1 MKSRDLGRL
10 EDLGIIRPEVD
21 EAVDADV
28 YSPAD
33 NAHPDQHPTANP
45 STSGPEQGPIS
56 MTSNTPASSSSPSF
70 ITQGSSGG
78 LRWIQAA
85 RSAGGLKTRR
95 GIGRSSDG
103 KTVVEWEV
111 SEFTDESSPSQP
123 MAVGTGGKRK
133 LGEDRAME

>member
-1 MKSRDLGRL
+1 MKGRDLGRL

-28 YSPAD
+28 YSSAN
-33 NAHPDQHPTANP
+33 NANAHPTANP
-45 STSGPEQGPIS
+45 STSGPAQGPIS
-56 MTSNTPASSSSPSF
+56 MTSNTLASNSSPSF

-111 SEFTDESSPSQP
+111 SEFTDESSDP

-133 LGEDRAME
+133 LGEDRVVE

>member
-1 MKSRDLGRL
+1 
-10 EDLGIIRPEVD
+10 
-21 EAVDADV
+21 
-28 YSPAD
+28 
-33 NAHPDQHPTANP
+33 
-45 STSGPEQGPIS
+45 
-56 MTSNTPASSSSPSF
+56 MTSNTPASNSSPSF

-111 SEFTDESSPSQP
+111 SEFTDESSDP

-133 LGEDRAME
+133 LGEDRVVE